1 MEIRAP
7 WEVMIT
13 DAKSLD
19 NQAKKTDKHV
29 AHMTDAL
36 VLTLEAIRDNIN
48 NDNLENYDR
57 DKDDLM
63 HLFKEMGAYTIH
75 RNGTTTRICFTAEY
89 DEISDILKEVTL

>member
-1 MEIRAP
+1 
-7 WEVMIT
+7 MIT

-63 HLFKEMGAYTIH
+63 HLFKEMGAYTIR
-75 RNGTTTRICFTAEY
+75 RNGTTTRLCFTAEY
-89 DEISDILKEVTL
+89 DEISDILNEVL